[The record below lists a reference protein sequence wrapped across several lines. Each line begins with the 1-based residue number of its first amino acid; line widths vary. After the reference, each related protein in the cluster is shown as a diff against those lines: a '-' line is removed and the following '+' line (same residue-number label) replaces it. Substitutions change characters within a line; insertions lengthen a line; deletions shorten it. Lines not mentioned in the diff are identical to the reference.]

1 MGFHQ
6 KLVGTAAVLCVALV
20 FCVAGAVFAD
30 GPTIR
35 AVDQPAG
42 ETQLLVQ
49 HFVPPTDKA
58 GGGSLDCEALANN
71 PGIEPATFAAE
82 CGYWKTSVIGGTNT
96 ELGPTDLGYAQDIGF
111 VSDNFV
117 SFQLGDFP
125 GQTVV
130 GQQTDAYYGM
140 DFDPGATTLWAL
152 NDTSGTL
159 GTIDLASGAYTP
171 VVACPG
177 PGGGTWS
184 GLTIDSLGGFWGSTV
199 DSLYT
204 IDPGTGASTLVG
216 AFGTT
221 GALVID
227 IAVNATGDMYLHDI
241 GDDSIY
247 SVNTA
252 TGAATLIGLTGYNA
266 NYAQGMDFDAI
277 DGTLYIALY
286 EGGGANVYGTVDLAT
301 GAVTALAT
309 SNPEGE
315 FEMAAQTAAGDFEPL
330 RCNGATVSFEDGDFI
345 PDDWSITTNA
355 DPGGEW
361 LVSTDNSSTYF
372 AIPATPAGTRYAS
385 ANDDAAGSGSD
396 GSADYL
402 YSNIIDLSTASAAS
416 MDFLFFFTGVYGQ
429 IAGGVEVSGD
439 GGATWDGEII
449 VPTVSDWAGY
459 NLDLSAYAGNDNVQ
473 VRFHSDDGGDWAT
486 GFAVDGISLACT
498 QPAITMVKTVG
509 TVDGVCATTDTIVVP
524 PGTDVYYCYT
534 VTNTGNTA
542 LGLHD
547 LVDDQLGTILDDL
560 AYDLQPGAS
569 VEVLLNAVNIATTTV
584 NTATWTAF
592 NPDPVEADEAE
603 ATDDATVVVLEND
616 TCDDAIELTCP
627 AGGGTFS
634 VLGSTLL
641 ASYTGPF
648 FCDTDHTAPELWYKI
663 MGNGGGITA
672 TTCSANTNYDTKLSS
687 FDGTCGALGCVIGD
701 DDDFDCSFSSLQTTI
716 NWTSVLDTEYYI
728 MVHGYSSG
736 VGDFELTITCDI
748 PVELQSFTI
757 E

>member
-6 KLVGTAAVLCVALV
+6 KSVGAAAALCVTLV
-20 FCVAGAVFAD
+20 LSIAGAAFAVD
-30 GPTIR
+30 VTVR
-35 AVDQPAG
+35 AVEQPAG
-42 ETQLLVQ
+42 ETLLRVQ
-49 HFVPPTDKA
+49 HFVPPTDKV

-71 PGIEPATFAAE
+71 PGIEPATFAAQ

-117 SFQLGDFP
+117 SFQLGDFT

-130 GQQTDAYYGM
+130 GQSTNAYYGM
-140 DFDPGATTLWAL
+140 DFDPSGTTLWAV
-152 NDTSGTL
+152 NDTDGTL
-159 GTIDLASGAYTP
+159 GTIDLATGAYTP
-171 VVACPG
+171 VVACPA
-177 PGGGTWS
+177 PGGENWT

-204 IDPGTGASTLVG
+204 IDPATGASTLVG

-227 IAVNATGDMYLHDI
+227 IAVDSAGNMYLHDI

-247 SVNTA
+247 SVDTA
-252 TGAATLIGLTGYNA
+252 TGAATLIGTTGYNA

-301 GAVTALAT
+301 GAVTPLAV

-315 FEMAAQTAAGDFEPL
+315 FEMATKTAGSEAVF
-330 RCNGATVSFEDGDFI
+330 CNGPLVEFEDGI
-345 PDDWSITTNA
+345 PPTFITTDN
-355 DPGGEW
+355 GGP
-361 LVSTDNSSTYF
+361 F
-372 AIPATPAGTRYAS
+372 AWVTTATAGVNP
-385 ANDDAAGSGSD
+385 NDV
-396 GSADYL
+396 GSAGEAATADADEFNATGDPYDAEL
-402 YSNIIDLSTASAAS
+402 WTNSFDLSSASAAALDLRWRHRQLNNS
-416 MDFLFFFTGVYGQ
+416 VFD
-429 IAGGVEVSGD
+429 IDVSND
-439 GGATWDGEII
+439 GGSSWT
-449 VPTVSDWAGY
+449 
-459 NLDLSAYAGNDNVQ
+459 NLVNDNVGNPSGTGGDAASLDLTPWAGDSDVR
-473 VRFHSDDGGDWAT
+473 VRFRYTGDGWDWYAQ
-486 GFAVDGISLACT
+486 VDELALSCT
-498 QPAITMVKTVG
+498 QPAITLTKTVG
-509 TVDGVCATTDTIVVP
+509 TVPGDCATTDTIVVP

-534 VTNTGNTA
+534 VTNTGNVT
-542 LGLHD
+542 LGIHD
-547 LVDDQLGTILDDL
+547 LTDDQLGDLLTGYLLDL
-560 AYDLQPGAS
+560 APGDS
-569 VEVLLNAVNIATTTV
+569 VELTTSAVNISTTTV
-584 NTATWTAF
+584 NTGTWTAY
-592 NPDPVEADEAE
+592 NAGPVEISE

-616 TCDDAIELTCP
+616 ACDNAIELTCP

-648 FCDTDHTAPELWYKI
+648 DCITSHTAPELWYKI

-672 TTCSANTNYDTKLSS
+672 TTCSANTTYDTKLSA
-687 FDGTCGALGCVIGD
+687 FDGTCGALGCVTGD
-701 DDDFDCSFSSLQTTI
+701 DDDSSCSFSSLQTTI
-716 NWTSVLDTEYYI
+716 NWTSVPDTEYYI

-748 PVELQSFTI
+748 PVDLQSFTI